1 MVGANF
7 SLAKLLANHQVE
19 EHNLHM
25 IADELKTKIGVM
37 TPEERRELS
46 AYLTKLELENDPDY
60 WKLVRE
66 RASKK
71 DQNWINI
78 QKL

>member
-1 MVGANF
+1 M
-7 SLAKLLANHQVE
+7 LANQQPPHYITA
-19 EHNLHM
+19 M
-25 IADELKTKIGVM
+25 ITDELKTKIVEM

-60 WKLVRE
+60 WKVIRE
-66 RASKK
+66 RAGQK
-71 DQNWINI
+71 QENWVDV